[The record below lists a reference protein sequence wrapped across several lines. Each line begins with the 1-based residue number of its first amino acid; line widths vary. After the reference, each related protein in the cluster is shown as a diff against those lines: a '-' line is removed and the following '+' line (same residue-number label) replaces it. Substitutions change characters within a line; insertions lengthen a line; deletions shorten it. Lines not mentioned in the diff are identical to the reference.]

1 MHTWI
6 RTDLLKDLESHFLRL
21 NWPWFNGPLMRIN
34 SSMATL
40 QLLGGD
46 SERDRAPRE
55 LNTMALAGLRNKNV
69 SISSP
74 THLPWGI
81 PHRRRGRVIENQRKK
96 NVILQHKPN

>member
-34 SSMATL
+34 PSMATL

-46 SERDRAPRE
+46 SETERAPRE
-55 LNTMALAGLRNKNV
+55 LNTLSSNTTKWPWPGLEIKMSLFQVQRTCHGV
-69 SISSP
+69 FP
-74 THLPWGI
+74 TG
-81 PHRRRGRVIENQRKK
+81 GGGG
-96 NVILQHKPN
+96 